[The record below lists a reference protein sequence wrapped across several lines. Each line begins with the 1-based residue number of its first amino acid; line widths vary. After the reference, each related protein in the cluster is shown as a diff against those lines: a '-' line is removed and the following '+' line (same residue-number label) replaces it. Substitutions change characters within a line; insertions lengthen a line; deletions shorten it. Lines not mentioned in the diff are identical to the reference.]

1 MTGTEKQIK
10 WAEDIKA
17 SAIEAF
23 DIMENNAQRPYF
35 NEYSLEAVKAIRAF
49 VEPQILAMED
59 AAVIIKSRA
68 RLTQRAF
75 EERAR
80 MYDHTNK

>member
-23 DIMENNAQRPYF
+23 DIMESNTQRPYF

-49 VEPQILAMED
+49 AEPQILAMED
-59 AAVIIKSRA
+59 AAMIIRNRA
-68 RLTQRAF
+68 RLTQEAF
-75 EERAR
+75 EERAK
-80 MYDHTNK
+80 MYDHKYK

>member
-10 WAEDIKA
+10 WAEDIKT

-23 DIMENNAQRPYF
+23 DIMESNAQRPYF

-49 VEPQILAMED
+49 AEPQILAMED
-59 AAVIIKSRA
+59 AAAIIRNRV
-68 RLTQRAF
+68 RLTQEAF

-80 MYDHTNK
+80 MYDRKNK

>member
-1 MTGTEKQIK
+1 MKGTEKQIK

-23 DIMENNAQRPYF
+23 DIMESNAQRPF

-49 VEPQILAMED
+49 AEPQILAMED
-59 AAVIIKSRA
+59 ASAIIKNRV
-68 RLTQRAF
+68 RLTQKAF
-75 EERAR
+75 EERTK
-80 MYDHTNK
+80 MYDRKNK